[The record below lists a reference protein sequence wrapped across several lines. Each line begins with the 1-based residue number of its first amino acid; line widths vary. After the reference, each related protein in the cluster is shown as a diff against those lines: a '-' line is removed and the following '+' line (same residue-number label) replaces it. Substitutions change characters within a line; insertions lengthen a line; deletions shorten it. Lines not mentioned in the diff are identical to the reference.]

1 MNNLR
6 TWLEVDQS
14 ALKHNYEQFKQ
25 LLKPSTKLMAVVK
38 SNAYGHGLVEVGQYF
53 EGIGADWLGVDSVV
67 EAYKLR
73 QVGIQCKVL
82 VFGYIM
88 EKNFE
93 QAVIENIS
101 ITVSNF
107 DVLDIITKLKVDKK
121 IKVHIKIDSGMHRQG
136 FQISE
141 IDQLIMQLEKNA
153 DKLVVEGVYTHFAS
167 AKKPNNSDSTS
178 KQIEIFE
185 SACEI
190 LKAAG
195 YDFMRHG
202 AATGGT
208 IVYPQAHY
216 DMVRIGIGLYGL
228 WPSGEVR
235 QQHSTE
241 ISLAP
246 ALSWKT
252 IIAEVKTVQRG
263 ESIGYDLTHTFKR
276 DSRVAILPIGYWHG
290 YDRELSNRAEVL
302 VRGQRVAVV
311 GRVSM
316 DMVTI
321 DVTDIVGVESGDE
334 VVLLGRQGDEVVS
347 ADELAAHCQTINYEI
362 VTRLNPRVKRVLK

>member
-1 MNNLR
+1 
-6 TWLEVDQS
+6 
-14 ALKHNYEQFKQ
+14 
-25 LLKPSTKLMAVVK
+25 MAVVK